1 MAIMAALTPYLR
13 FVKRR
18 WIRQVD
24 AVN

>member
-1 MAIMAALTPYLR
+1 MAALTPYLR

-18 WIRQVD
+18 WIRQVY